1 MPQVQARMAATATIH
16 RAPSLPETLNRI
28 TSHSLLALRI
38 TSHVAELRSMRE
50 RTTRPLEEAEYWHPI
65 DSRSSPMRVSPA
77 VRNRMAA
84 RGRI

>member
-38 TSHVAELRSMRE
+38 TSHVADLRSMHTAR
-50 RTTRPLEEAEYWHPI
+50 RLEAPEYWPPI
-65 DSRSSPMRVSPA
+65 DSGSSPMRVSPA